1 MMASLLLVPKDS
13 MSFPLKA
20 HPSLS
25 PTSFTHLS
33 EASLSLFETFTS
45 KALVL
50 VMLPFVLMLEIT
62 SPCSSFPLFFTESSV
77 FAYVKTVLLCE
88 ASPLSAR
95 VSSVFASFVAT
106 LLCGTSLVA
115 SEATSSPGDLAS
127 KIQGHVLLRSPVSI
141 IQAISQ
147 VDLMTFFKMEA

>member
-1 MMASLLLVPKDS
+1 MMASLLLVPTDS

-33 EASLSLFETFTS
+33 EASLSLFEASTL
-45 KALVL
+45 KAFVL
-50 VMLPFVLMLEIT
+50 LMIPFELMLEIT
-62 SPCSSFPLFFTESSV
+62 SPCSSFPLFFKESST
-77 FAYVKTVLLCE
+77 FA
-88 ASPLSAR
+88 
-95 VSSVFASFVAT
+95 SSVVT

-115 SEATSSPGDLAS
+115 SEATSSPGDLAL
-127 KIQGHVLLRSPVSI
+127 KIQGHVLPRSLVSI
-141 IQAISQ
+141 IQAIRQ